1 MTAPAPR
8 RYDVQARSTDT
19 FGRVLASCRDHHF
32 IVDGP
37 VQNGCPGEAVTPAE
51 LFLASVACCGV
62 ELIQVIARETA
73 TPLEQASVAVSGTVD
88 RSQQPRPD
96 VTVFNSVLLQ
106 FVMEG
111 PTDDQA
117 TALVA
122 AFKRR

>member
-8 RYDVQARSTDT
+8 HYDVQARSTDT

-73 TPLEQASVAVSGTVD
+73 TPLEQASVAVTGTVD

-96 VTVFNSVLLQ
+96 VTVFNSVLVKFELQ
-106 FVMEG
+106 G
-111 PTDDQA
+111 PTESQA
-117 TALVA
+117 TDLVA